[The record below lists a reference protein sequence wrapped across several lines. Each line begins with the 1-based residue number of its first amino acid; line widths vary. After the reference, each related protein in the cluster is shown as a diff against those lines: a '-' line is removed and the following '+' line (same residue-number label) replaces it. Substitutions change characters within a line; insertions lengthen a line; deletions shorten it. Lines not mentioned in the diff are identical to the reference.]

1 MAGGNLR
8 GAALGLLAFAL
19 FSTQDV
25 IVKILGA
32 SYSPVQILFFAGLLG
47 FPLTTLILLRD
58 ASGETLI
65 PRHPW
70 WMALRTAAVMATG
83 LSAFYAFS
91 VLPLAQVYAVV
102 FATPLLITLLS
113 IPVLGERVRLRR
125 WLAVLVGLAGVIVV
139 LRPGQTTPGLGH
151 LAALTAAT
159 GGALAA
165 VIVRRIGAEER
176 SIVMLLYPMM
186 GNFVVLGLALGLVYR
201 PMPALDF
208 GALGAIAVLALMA
221 TAAIIAAYK
230 TGEAVIVAPM
240 QYSQILW
247 ATLYGA
253 LIFGERPD
261 AATFA
266 GAAIIIASGL
276 YILLRESRVGVS
288 VNRPVS
294 ATRSRPETGVSPRVS
309 LVLRRMA
316 RRGAP

>member
-1 MAGGNLR
+1 MTGGNLK

-19 FSTQDV
+19 FSSQDV
-25 IVKILGA
+25 LVKLLGA

-58 ASGETLI
+58 ASGGTLI

-70 WMALRTAAVMATG
+70 WMALRTAAVMVTG

-91 VLPLAQVYAVV
+91 VLPLAQVYAIV
-102 FATPLLITLLS
+102 FATPLLITVLA

-125 WLAVLVGLAGVIVV
+125 WLAVLVGLIGVIVV
-139 LRPGQTTPGLGH
+139 VQPGRTDLGLGH
-151 LAALTAAT
+151 LAALMAAT
-159 GGALAA
+159 GGATAA
-165 VIVRRIGAEER
+165 VIVRRIGAGER
-176 SIVMLLYPMM
+176 SIVLLLYPMM

-208 GALGAIAVLALMA
+208 GAMAAIAVLALMA

-230 TGEAVIVAPM
+230 TGEAGIVAPM

-253 LIFGERPD
+253 VIFGERPD
-261 AATFA
+261 GATYL
-266 GAAIIIASGL
+266 GATLIIASGL
-276 YILLRESRVGVS
+276 YILLREGRSGVS
-288 VNRPVS
+288 ANRPVS

-309 LVLRRMA
+309 LVLRRI
-316 RRGAP
+316 GKHESP